1 MGYLHIENLYR
12 PSAQTILL
20 FRECWALEKVHGTSA
35 HIAWRDGKIHY
46 FAGGTSFASF
56 RVLFD
61 EAQLLQAFHALGHK
75 DVTLYG
81 EAYGGK
87 MQGMHATYGDS
98 LRFIAFDCKV
108 GDTWLSVPQMAD
120 IATKLGQEVVPYHR
134 VSTDLQALDAER
146 DRPSEVAL
154 RRGIVEP
161 KHREG
166 VILRPLVEL
175 TTNNGERVIAKHKGA
190 AFSERVNIPRVSK
203 VPLAVLTEA
212 QAIADEWVTE
222 MRLEHVLQ
230 KLPGCDSMSATPR
243 VIEAMCE
250 DVFREGSGEVV
261 ESSAARSTIGK
272 ATAKLFKKWLQ
283 TQLRTAIH

>member
-35 HIAWRDGKIHY
+35 HIAWREGKIHY

-61 EAQLLQAFHALGHK
+61 EDALTSAFTALGHK

-87 MQGMHATYGDS
+87 MQGMRTTYGDA

-108 GDTWLSVPQMAD
+108 GDVWVSVPQMDD
-120 IATKLGQEVVPYHR
+120 IATKLGQEVVPYHK
-134 VSTDLQALDAER
+134 VSTDLAALDAER
-146 DRPSEVAL
+146 DRPSEVAQ

-166 VILRPLVEL
+166 VVLRPLVEM
-175 TTNNGERVIAKHKGA
+175 TTNNGERVIVKHKGA
-190 AFSERVNIPRVSK
+190 AFSERVNMPRVSK
-203 VPLAVLTEA
+203 VPLVVLAEA

-261 ESSAARSTIGK
+261 ESNEARSAIGK
-272 ATAKLFKKWLQ
+272 VTARLFKKWLQ
-283 TQLRTAIH
+283 TQLSQT